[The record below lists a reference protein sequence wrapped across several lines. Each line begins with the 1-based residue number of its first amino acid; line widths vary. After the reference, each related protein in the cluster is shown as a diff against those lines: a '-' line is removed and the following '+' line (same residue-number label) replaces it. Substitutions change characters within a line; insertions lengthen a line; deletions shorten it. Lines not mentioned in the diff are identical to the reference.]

1 MSIFDPANCIIPTV
15 VSLMFANMHLA
26 IDTVKVIPFSNPEL
40 TFPDLHAVLFSSHN
54 ISSAR
59 QILLVDTRQ

>member
-26 IDTVKVIPFSNPEL
+26 IDTVKVIPFSNRSL
-40 TFPDLHAVLFSSHN
+40 LSQISMQYFSAVTTFLRRGKSCW
-54 ISSAR
+54 
-59 QILLVDTRQ
+59 